1 MATVTVRNTAMAM
14 GNIMAMVMATGMVM
28 SPKRSNKKMLE
39 ITKSHEKYTV

>member
-1 MATVTVRNTAMAM
+1 MAMVMVRNTVMAM
-14 GNIMAMVMATGMVM
+14 VSIMAMVMATGMVM